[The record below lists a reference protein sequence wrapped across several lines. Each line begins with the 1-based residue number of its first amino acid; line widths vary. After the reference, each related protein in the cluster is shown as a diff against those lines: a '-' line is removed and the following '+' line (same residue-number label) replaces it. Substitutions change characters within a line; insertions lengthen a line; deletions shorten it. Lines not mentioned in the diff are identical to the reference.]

1 MMTETLYSDKLVAI
15 TGDTITFK
23 HYYYPSGKMK
33 VVSFDNISHIVVM
46 KPTIWSGKWRL
57 HGTGNLKTWYPKD
70 FSRPKRDRIFHATL
84 KNQWVDIG
92 FTVEDGEGVE
102 AIFRQKNLIK
112 EPGR

>member
-70 FSRPKRDRIFHATL
+70 FGRPKRDRIFHATL

-92 FTVEDGEGVE
+92 FTVEDGERVE
-102 AIFRQKNLIK
+102 TIFRQKNLIK
-112 EPGR
+112 EHGR